1 VFDVIAA
8 GDEANAK
15 KPAPDVF
22 NLAIKRLG
30 VDPSEA
36 LAFEDS
42 RNGVLSAQA
51 AGLRVVVTP
60 SRDTAAEDFSM
71 AEWVLADLG
80 SRNVA
85 TIEPLSALVQTA

>member
-1 VFDVIAA
+1 
-8 GDEANAK
+8 
-15 KPAPDVF
+15 
-22 NLAIKRLG
+22 
-30 VDPSEA
+30 
-36 LAFEDS
+36 
-42 RNGVLSAQA
+42 
-51 AGLRVVVTP
+51 VVVTP